1 MNLAENEFEL
11 ISPAINMGYQLWN
24 SLSLEPNV
32 KDKQKLVARM
42 GLSFCSRGEK
52 KRKKNSKSD
61 FEFDPKEILKQGKKS
76 IKCYFSSLGSRN
88 GNVNCFLSTAKL

>member
-52 KRKKNSKSD
+52 KRKK
-61 FEFDPKEILKQGKKS
+61 KQ
-76 IKCYFSSLGSRN
+76 
-88 GNVNCFLSTAKL
+88 

>member
-42 GLSFCSRGEK
+42 GLSFVQGGKK
-52 KRKKNSKSD
+52 KRKK
-61 FEFDPKEILKQGKKS
+61 KQ
-76 IKCYFSSLGSRN
+76 
-88 GNVNCFLSTAKL
+88 

>member
-24 SLSLEPNV
+24 GLSLEPNV

-42 GLSFCSRGEK
+42 GLSFVQGGKE
-52 KRKKNSKSD
+52 KRKKKTVKVILSLT
-61 FEFDPKEILKQGKKS
+61 PKK
-76 IKCYFSSLGSRN
+76 Y
-88 GNVNCFLSTAKL
+88 

>member
-24 SLSLEPNV
+24 GLSLEPNV

-42 GLSFCSRGEK
+42 GLSFVQGGKK
-52 KRKKNSKSD
+52 KRKKKTVKVILSLT
-61 FEFDPKEILKQGKKS
+61 PKK
-76 IKCYFSSLGSRN
+76 Y
-88 GNVNCFLSTAKL
+88 